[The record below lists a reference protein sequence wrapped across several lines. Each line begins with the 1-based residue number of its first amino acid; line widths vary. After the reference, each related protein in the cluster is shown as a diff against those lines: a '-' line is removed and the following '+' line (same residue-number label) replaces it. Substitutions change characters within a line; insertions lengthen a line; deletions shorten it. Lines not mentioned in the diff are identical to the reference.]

1 MSSDPATPNRALRA
15 GLALLALHSVLLFLP
30 KIPPIYKRMS
40 VVSYVLSIVAVTLA
54 TVGVKRIAPW
64 LVARWRGR
72 AGPGIRIG
80 CAAATVAV
88 LLAAL
93 AVRAAA
99 SETFARLSLEDGLWE
114 TFTLLSYTAGWAV
127 VWATAEGCPASERR
141 ARRAV
146 AAGFALLALE
156 EVDYFGI
163 FGGMI
168 GRIDGV
174 YAGSLHD
181 VIRLVAEGVM
191 GPLALALFVAAI
203 AVAVAVAWRKG
214 WFVPTRVAKLV
225 AGPEIVWG
233 VVGMAILIVAAS
245 EEAHLFGWVAAQ
257 PTPEEAIEL
266 TGGIALAIWAV
277 ELAARLPMA
286 DAARNSQDR

>member
-1 MSSDPATPNRALRA
+1 MSPGPTDPNRVLRA
-15 GLALLALHSVLLFLP
+15 GLALLALHAVLLFLP

-40 VVSYVLSIVAVTLA
+40 VVSYVLSIAAVTL
-54 TVGVKRIAPW
+54 TTIGVKRIAPR
-64 LVARWRGR
+64 LVERWRAR
-72 AGPGIRIG
+72 VGPGVRIG
-80 CAAATVAV
+80 CAAAAAAV

-99 SETFARLSLEDGLWE
+99 PEVFARLSLEDGLWE
-114 TFTLLSYTAGWAV
+114 ALTLLSYTTGWAV
-127 VWATAEGCPASERR
+127 LWATAEGRPTPERR

-156 EVDYFGI
+156 EVDYFGV

-174 YAGSLHD
+174 YVGSLHD

-191 GPLALALFVAAI
+191 GPLALTLFVAAL
-203 AVAVAVAWRKG
+203 AGALVVVWRAG
-214 WFVPTRVAKLV
+214 WFVPTRVARLV

-233 VVGMAILIVAAS
+233 VAGMAILFVAAS

-266 TGGIALAIWAV
+266 AGGIALVVWAV
-277 ELAARLPMA
+277 ELAV
-286 DAARNSQDR
+286 AARNSQER